1 MGCVAGFWL
10 AAGVH
15 GQSLEE
21 PLQRRL
27 ARALES
33 RRAPAALASYAGRN
47 GSIWSLT
54 RAFYARRDARP
65 AWTSAAG
72 DDRQVRDLL
81 GVLEQAGAH
90 GLVAADYPLA
100 VLRALLDAPSAS
112 PDTLATLDLVA
123 TAAFFRFAT
132 DVAMGR
138 VAPSSVD
145 TVWAAA
151 PRSLDLVERLG
162 VALDSGRVRASLL
175 ELAPSQPGAAR
186 LREALARYRDIA
198 ARGGWPPVPAG
209 PPLTLDA
216 AGSRVEILR
225 RRLAA
230 TGDLATA
237 GGGVFDRAV
246 LEAVERV
253 QSRYGLNVDGV
264 VGAATLAALNVP
276 VADRI
281 RQLELNLER
290 WRWLPPGLGDRYI
303 AVNSAAFTLEVVEA
317 GCTVLLTPVIAGRVD
332 WPTPIASGTLTD
344 VAFNPRWSIPRSIA
358 VREVL
363 PIVRRDPAYLVRQGI
378 HVMSDVTE
386 HAIELDP
393 TSIHWAAVQ
402 AATFRYR
409 LWQEPGPRNP
419 LGRIRFGVSTRF
431 GVKLHDT
438 PNRASFALRS
448 RVFSHGCVRVAGAQE
463 LAAHVLRRRPGW
475 GLSAEDSVAAALSQ
489 PVERRVEVPQP
500 LPVYLT
506 YWTAWVDEDGVTQ
519 FRPDVYGWDAK
530 LARAL
535 RGLGRDHRESAAAGP
550 GR

>member
-1 MGCVAGFWL
+1 MECVAGFWL

-15 GQSLEE
+15 GQSSAG
-21 PLQRRL
+21 PVQRRL
-27 ARALES
+27 SRAIES
-33 RRAPAALASYAGRN
+33 GRVPAALAPYSGRN
-47 GSIWSLT
+47 GTIWPLT
-54 RAFYARRDARP
+54 RGFYAQRDARP

-72 DDRQVRDLL
+72 DARQVRELL
-81 GVLEQAGAH
+81 GALEQAEAQ
-90 GLVAADYPLA
+90 GLDAGDYPLV
-100 VLRALLDAPSAS
+100 VLRTLLDAPGTD
-112 PDTLATLDLVA
+112 PDTLAELDLLA
-123 TAAFFRFAT
+123 TAAFFRFAN
-132 DVAMGR
+132 DVAVGR
-138 VAPSSVD
+138 VVPSVVD

-151 PRSLDLVERLG
+151 SRSLDLVERLG

-198 ARGGWPPVPAG
+198 ARGGWPEVPPG

-230 TGDLATA
+230 TGDLTRA
-237 GGGVFDRAV
+237 GGGVFDSAV
-246 LEAVERV
+246 REAVERV
-253 QSRYGLNVDGV
+253 QSRYGLNVDAI
-264 VGAATLAALNVP
+264 VGPATLAALNVP
-276 VADRI
+276 VAERI
-281 RQLELNLER
+281 RQLKLNLER

-303 AVNSAAFTLEVVEA
+303 TVNSASFTLEVVEA
-317 GCTVLLTPVIAGRVD
+317 GCTVLLAPVISGRVD
-332 WPTPIASGTLTD
+332 WPTPIVSGMLTD
-344 VAFNPRWSIPRSIA
+344 VAFNPRWNIPRSIA
-358 VREVL
+358 VRELL
-363 PIVRRDPAYLVRQGI
+363 PIVHRDPAYFVRQGI

-386 HAIELDP
+386 NAIELDP
-393 TSIHWAAVQ
+393 MSIRWAAVQ
-402 AATFRYR
+402 ASTFRYR

-463 LAAHVLRRRPGW
+463 LAVHVLRGRTGW
-475 GLSAEDSVAAALSQ
+475 GPSAEDSVAAALAR
-489 PVERRVEVPQP
+489 PLERRIEVPQP
-500 LPVYLT
+500 IPVYLT

-535 RGLGRDHRESAAAGP
+535 RGIGRDHQESAASGP
-550 GR
+550 DR